1 MNVVHENV
9 HPLPIGLA
17 NSMWTHGNPIVH
29 KEIFEK
35 HVDKTKEIYFNFN
48 ISTNVA
54 KRTECFN
61 AIKPLGITWSNNL
74 PYKEYLMEL
83 KRHKFAICPDGNGI
97 DTHRFWECLYMN
109 VIPICKKNI
118 LAEYYGKFFPIVLL
132 NEWEELDVSKLKHSN
147 VNQQFMDMAHI
158 LHNLN
163 LNINVKMNNA
173 FDIVIPVGPNDKCVI
188 NEQIQC
194 TKKNII
200 GHRNIYLISFDPTI
214 IIDGCVTINENVF
227 PFNIDT
233 VRKYHG
239 NSDRNGW
246 YLQQLLKLYASL
258 IIEGILERYLVIDSD
273 TFFLKPTAF
282 IDADNK
288 CLYNYSTEHNKP
300 YFDHMSKLNA
310 DMIKVDE
317 NKSGICHHMMFEKVY
332 VEEIINKIEKTH
344 NDAFYNVFL
353 KTVTDIEGSGA
364 SEYEIYFN
372 YMFKNHSDN
381 VKIRELNWL
390 NVNRLCEAQSHHDYI
405 SYHFYSR
412 CAQPTPVHDPPHQTT
427 NPFSAKTNGHVLNA
441 INIKSNINSNM
452 KMHFR

>member
-1 MNVVHENV
+1 
-9 HPLPIGLA
+9 
-17 NSMWTHGNPIVH
+17 
-29 KEIFEK
+29 
-35 HVDKTKEIYFNFN
+35 
-48 ISTNVA
+48 
-54 KRTECFN
+54 
-61 AIKPLGITWSNNL
+61 
-74 PYKEYLMEL
+74 
-83 KRHKFAICPDGNGI
+83 
-97 DTHRFWECLYMN
+97 
-109 VIPICKKNI
+109 
-118 LAEYYGKFFPIVLL
+118 
-132 NEWEELDVSKLKHSN
+132 
-147 VNQQFMDMAHI
+147 
-158 LHNLN
+158 
-163 LNINVKMNNA
+163 
-173 FDIVIPVGPNDKCVI
+173 
-188 NEQIQC
+188 
-194 TKKNII
+194 
-200 GHRNIYLISFDPTI
+200 
-214 IIDGCVTINENVF
+214 
-227 PFNIDT
+227 

-246 YLQQLLKLYASL
+246 YLQQLLKLYASF

-332 VEEIINKIEKTH
+332 VEEIINKVEKTH

-412 CAQPTPVHDPPHQTT
+412 CAQPTPVHDPPHQLIVTT